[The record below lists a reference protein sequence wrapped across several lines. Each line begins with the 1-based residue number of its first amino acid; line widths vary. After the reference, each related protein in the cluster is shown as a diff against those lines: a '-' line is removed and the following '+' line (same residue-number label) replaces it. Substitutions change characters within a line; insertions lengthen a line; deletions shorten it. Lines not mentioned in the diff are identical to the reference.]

1 MKLPRFLHR
10 RFAEAFIAFLLP
22 SMVAFWYILGG
33 FFSNLVMSNAD
44 RARSAVMN
52 QADRLA
58 FDLDLELS
66 LLDSYLDRTDADT
79 ALHPGQSF
87 DFIGKVQ
94 TAMKNYRSS
103 ARWPDLVSE
112 LYLLEPS
119 RDGSDISA
127 TLLLGDEKETA
138 PNLPVIEAMY
148 ANAFRTGDSGS
159 AKDGSADTLLTR
171 YATLAGGAADDG
183 HKGLIIAVLQDSV
196 LIGTILPALASRYFG
211 TDSGFDNYSVGV
223 RDASGE
229 WRFGTSPLL
238 GQETDFQRPLFRD
251 PYRFDLAGF
260 YSTFAPRDAS
270 GSTGTF
276 ISIPALRGGTSRVAS
291 RSLREYVEQR
301 YRSEADGPFMIDRY
315 RFHST
320 NLHGAWMLEISGKRR
335 SIAGD
340 ALRQSR
346 NWSLSSALF
355 LAFLYCGI
363 VLLFITARRA
373 DRLAARERDFVASVT
388 HELKTPIAVAL
399 SAGEN
404 LAKGIV
410 PADRVAEYGATV
422 AKEARRLANSVERLL
437 ILAGLESSQS
447 IVRAESISIAGII
460 RDIVARLSALAET
473 RGAAFELAIPDDLPP
488 VEASSVLLESAIDG
502 VVNNAIKY
510 AGGTI
515 RVSARAE
522 RRRNRSNVVV
532 TISDK
537 GPGVPRPERHKLFE
551 PFYRGSQA
559 IQSGVQGTGIGLY
572 LARRIAR
579 LYGGDARARF
589 PADGGTTIELYFRS
603 IP

>member
-1 MKLPRFLHR
+1 MKLPRFPHR

-22 SMVAFWYILGG
+22 VMFAFWYILGG

-79 ALHPGQSF
+79 AFHPGNTF
-87 DFIGKVQ
+87 DFIKTVQ
-94 TAMKNYRSS
+94 AAMKSYRSS

-119 RDGSDISA
+119 KDGSDISA
-127 TLLLGDEKETA
+127 TLLLGDKKETSR
-138 PNLPVIEAMY
+138 NLPVIEAMY
-148 ANAFRTGDSGS
+148 ANAFRADDRGIS
-159 AKDGSADTLLTR
+159 KDGNADTLLTR
-171 YATLAGGAADDG
+171 YATLAGGDDDNG
-183 HKGLIIAVLQDSV
+183 HRGLIVAVMQDSV
-196 LIGTILPALASRYFG
+196 LIETILPALASRYFG
-211 TDSGFDNYSVGV
+211 TDSGFESYSVGV
-223 RDASGE
+223 RDASGA
-229 WRFGTSPLL
+229 WRFGTHPLP

-260 YSTFAPRDAS
+260 YSTFAPRDSADT
-270 GSTGTF
+270 TGTL
-276 ISIPALRGGTSRVAS
+276 ISIPALRGGTSRIAS

-301 YRSEADGPFMIDRY
+301 YRFEADGPFMIDRY

-335 SIAGD
+335 SIASD
-340 ALRQSR
+340 AFRQSR
-346 NWSLSSALF
+346 NWSLSSAAF

-363 VLLFITARRA
+363 VMLFITARRA
-373 DRLAARERDFVASVT
+373 DRLATRERDFVASVT

-404 LAKGIV
+404 LSKGIV

-422 AKEARRLANSVERLL
+422 AKEARRLAYSVERLL
-437 ILAGLESSQS
+437 ILAGLESAQS
-447 IVRAESISIAGII
+447 IVRPESISIAGII
-460 RDIVARLSALAET
+460 RDILERLSALAET
-473 RGAAFELAIPDDLPP
+473 RGAVFELAIPDTLPP
-488 VEASSVLLESAIDG
+488 VEASRVLVESAIDG
-502 VVNNAIKY
+502 VVSNAIKY

-515 RVSARAE
+515 RVGAKAE
-522 RRRNRSNVVV
+522 RRRNRSMVVV

-572 LARRIAR
+572 LARRIAH
-579 LYGGDARARF
+579 LYGGDARAKF

-603 IP
+603 MP